1 MSTIALLFHVF
12 IVITMIVAILIQ
24 RSEGGGFAAGNV
36 TSSLVNARGVS
47 DFLTRSTSLLAII
60 FFASSI
66 FLALLTKSY
75 SDKESSIL
83 ESYDENFVSN
93 SLNNSNGID
102 EETFDSKVLDNDSLA
117 DGSDNNFIPRIEI
130 PVDFN

>member
-12 IVITMIVAILIQ
+12 IVITMIIAILIQ

-36 TSSLVNARGVS
+36 TSSLVNVRGVS

-75 SDKESSIL
+75 SDRESSVMS
-83 ESYDENFVSN
+83 SYDKNFVSN
-93 SLNNSNGID
+93 SSDNSNAMD
-102 EETFDSKVLDNDSLA
+102 KETFDSQVSDNDSSA